1 MTIRRD
7 DLVAAAAAGLLQ
19 YRQVDPL
26 LVFLLQR
33 DITAQ
38 RQAML
43 AQQARPRQVQGVHAL
58 LSFILGVLAVI
69 TAAMFTVLFS
79 SRAAHAFGSG
89 AYVLFALAYI
99 AAGMSIAAWF
109 RRRGYGRRLR
119 LLFAVVLATVPLAV
133 VALQQVA
140 T

>member
-33 DITAQ
+33 DITAK

-43 AQQARPRQVQGVHAL
+43 EQARPRHYTGLHAA
-58 LSFILGVLAVI
+58 LSFLLAVLAVV
-69 TAAMFTVLFS
+69 TAVMFGVLVS
-79 SRAAHAFGSG
+79 SRTAHAMGNS
-89 AYVLFALAYI
+89 AWAVLLFLYLAGGMALV
-99 AAGMSIAAWF
+99 AWF
-109 RRRGYGRRLR
+109 RKRGYGARIR
-119 LLFAVVLATVPLAV
+119 LLVAVVMASVPLAV
-133 VALQQVA
+133 VALQQSL
-140 T
+140 

>member
-33 DITAQ
+33 DITAK

-43 AQQARPRQVQGVHAL
+43 TQANPRQYQGLYTA
-58 LSFILGVLAVI
+58 LSFLLAVLAAV
-69 TAAMFTVLFS
+69 TAVMFGVLFS
-79 SRAAHAFGSG
+79 SRAAQTMGSSTWAILAFL
-89 AYVLFALAYI
+89 YLAGGLGI
-99 AAGMSIAAWF
+99 VGWF
-109 RRRGYGRRLR
+109 RKRGYGGRIR
-119 LLFAVVLATVPLAV
+119 LLFAVVMASVPLAV
-133 VALQQVA
+133 VALQQVSA
-140 T
+140 

>member
-19 YRQVDPL
+19 YRQIDPL

-33 DITAQ
+33 EIIAK

-43 AQQARPRQVQGVHAL
+43 AQKRPRQYDGLYAL
-58 LSFILGVLAVI
+58 LSFTVALLAVV
-69 TAAMFTVLFS
+69 TAVMFSVLFT
-79 SRAAHAFGSG
+79 SRAVDAMGDG
-89 AYVLFALAYI
+89 AYLFFAVLYMACGLA
-99 AAGMSIAAWF
+99 IAAWF
-109 RRRGYGRRLR
+109 RRRGYCGRIR
-119 LLFAVVLATVPLAV
+119 LLFAVVMASVPLAV

-140 T
+140 I

>member
-33 DITAQ
+33 DITAK

-43 AQQARPRQVQGVHAL
+43 AQARPRRYQGLFTV
-58 LSFILGVLAVI
+58 LSFLLAVLAVV
-69 TAAMFTVLFS
+69 TAVMFGVLFS
-79 SRAAHAFGSG
+79 SRAALAMGSG
-89 AYVLFALAYI
+89 AWAALVLLYLGAALALV
-99 AAGMSIAAWF
+99 AWF
-109 RRRGYGRRLR
+109 RRRGYGGRIR
-119 LLFAVVLATVPLAV
+119 LLFAVVMASVPLAV
-133 VALQQVA
+133 VALQQVSA
-140 T
+140 

>member
-33 DITAQ
+33 DITAK

-43 AQQARPRQVQGVHAL
+43 SQARPRQYPGIYAV
-58 LSFILGVLAVI
+58 LSFLVAVLAIV
-69 TAAMFTVLFS
+69 TAVMFTVLFT
-79 SRAAHAFGSG
+79 SRAAYAMGSG
-89 AYVLFALAYI
+89 TTVSFALLYM
-99 AAGMSIAAWF
+99 AAGVSIAAWF
-109 RRRGYGRRLR
+109 RKRGYCGRIR
-119 LLFAVVLATVPLAV
+119 LLFAVVIASVPLAV
-133 VALQQVA
+133 VALHQVA
-140 T
+140 F

>member
-33 DITAQ
+33 DISAK

-43 AQQARPRQVQGVHAL
+43 AQTGSKRFQGLYGV
-58 LSFILGVLAVI
+58 LSFLAAALAVV
-69 TAAMFTVLFS
+69 TAIMFSVLFS
-79 SRAAHAFGSG
+79 SRTVDAMDGAAYA
-89 AYVLFALAYI
+89 LFALLYLG
-99 AAGMSIAAWF
+99 AGLAVAAWL
-109 RRRGYGRRLR
+109 RKRGYCGRIR
-119 LLFAVVLATVPLAV
+119 LLLAVVLASAPLAV

-140 T
+140 S

>member
-33 DITAQ
+33 DITAK

-43 AQQARPRQVQGVHAL
+43 AQAGRRPYQGLFGA
-58 LSFILGVLAVI
+58 LSFLVAVLAVV
-69 TAAMFTVLFS
+69 TAVMFSVLIS
-79 SRAAHAFGSG
+79 SRSVNAMDGA
-89 AYVLFALAYI
+89 AYVLFALLYLGGGLGI
-99 AAGMSIAAWF
+99 VAWF
-109 RRRGYGRRLR
+109 RRRGYCGRIR
-119 LLFAVVLATVPLAV
+119 LLLVLVMASVPLAM
-133 VALQQVA
+133 VALQQVSI
-140 T
+140 

>member
-33 DITAQ
+33 DISAK

-43 AQQARPRQVQGVHAL
+43 DQTRPRQFNGLHAILSFTVAL
-58 LSFILGVLAVI
+58 LAVV
-69 TAAMFTVLFS
+69 TTVMFAVLFS
-79 SRAAHAFGSG
+79 SRAAHALGNGSYLFFAFLYMG
-89 AYVLFALAYI
+89 AGLAV
-99 AAGMSIAAWF
+99 AAWF
-109 RRRGYGRRLR
+109 RRRGYWGRIR
-119 LLFAVVLATVPLAV
+119 LLLAVVMASVPLAV

-140 T
+140 S

>member
-33 DITAQ
+33 DITAK

-43 AQQARPRQVQGVHAL
+43 TQARPRPYQGLFAV
-58 LSFILGVLAVI
+58 LSFLLAVLAVV
-69 TAAMFTVLFS
+69 TAVMFGVLFS
-79 SRAAHAFGSG
+79 SRAAQAMGSG
-89 AYVLFALAYI
+89 TWAILVFLYLAGALAI
-99 AAGMSIAAWF
+99 VAWF
-109 RRRGYGRRLR
+109 RKRGYGSRIRF
-119 LLFAVVLATVPLAV
+119 LFAVVMASVPLAV

-140 T
+140 A

>member
-33 DITAQ
+33 DVTAK

-43 AQQARPRQVQGVHAL
+43 EQALPRQYKGVHAV
-58 LSFILGVLAVI
+58 LSFLLAVVALV
-69 TAAMFTVLFS
+69 TAVMFGVLFS
-79 SRAAHAFGSG
+79 SRAVHAMGSG
-89 AYVLFALAYI
+89 VWGVLVFLYLAG
-99 AAGMSIAAWF
+99 GMAIAAWF
-109 RRRGYGRRLR
+109 RKRGYGARIR
-119 LLFAVVLATVPLAV
+119 LLFAVVMASLPLAV
-133 VALQQVA
+133 VALQQVSS
-140 T
+140 

>member
-19 YRQVDPL
+19 YRQIDPL

-38 RQAML
+38 RQALL
-43 AQQARPRQVQGVHAL
+43 AQARPRRYQGLYAV
-58 LSFILGVLAVI
+58 LSFLVAVLAVV
-69 TAAMFTVLFS
+69 TAVMFSVLFS
-79 SRAAHAFGSG
+79 SRVLDAMGGG
-89 AYVLFALAYI
+89 AYGLFALLYLG
-99 AAGMSIAAWF
+99 AGLAIAAWF
-109 RRRGYGRRLR
+109 RRRGYCGRIR
-119 LLFAVVLATVPLAV
+119 LLFAVMMASVPLAV

-140 T
+140 V

>member
-33 DITAQ
+33 DITAK
-38 RQAML
+38 RQEML
-43 AQQARPRQVQGVHAL
+43 AQARPEQYNGL
-58 LSFILGVLAVI
+58 YGILSFLVAVLAVV
-69 TAAMFTVLFS
+69 TAVMFSVLLS
-79 SRAAHAFGSG
+79 SRTVHTMGSG
-89 AYVLFALAYI
+89 AFVFFALVYLV
-99 AAGMSIAAWF
+99 AGLAIAAWF
-109 RRRGYGRRLR
+109 RKRGYCGRIR
-119 LLFAVVLATVPLAV
+119 LLFAVVMASLPLAV

>member
-33 DITAQ
+33 DISTK

-43 AQQARPRQVQGVHAL
+43 DQTRPRQFNGLHAILSFTVAL
-58 LSFILGVLAVI
+58 LAVV
-69 TAAMFTVLFS
+69 TTVMFGVLFS
-79 SRAAHAFGSG
+79 SRAFHAPGNGS
-89 AYVLFALAYI
+89 YLFFAFLYM
-99 AAGMSIAAWF
+99 AAGLAVAAWF
-109 RRRGYGRRLR
+109 RRHGYWGRIR
-119 LLFAVVLATVPLAV
+119 LLLAIVMASVPLAV

>member
-33 DITAQ
+33 DITAK

-43 AQQARPRQVQGVHAL
+43 SEVSPRPFRGLYAV
-58 LSFILGVLAVI
+58 LSFLVAVLAVV
-69 TAAMFTVLFS
+69 TAIMFSVLFS
-79 SRAAHAFGSG
+79 SRAVHALGGGAHVVFAFLYLVGG
-89 AYVLFALAYI
+89 LAL
-99 AAGMSIAAWF
+99 AAWF
-109 RRRGYGRRLR
+109 RRRGYLGRVR
-119 LLFAVVLATVPLAV
+119 LLFAVAMASLPLAV
-133 VALQQVA
+133 VALQQV
-140 T
+140 TS

>member
-33 DITAQ
+33 DITAK

-43 AQQARPRQVQGVHAL
+43 MQARPRQYQGLHAV
-58 LSFILGVLAVI
+58 LSFLLAVLAVV
-69 TAAMFTVLFS
+69 TAVMFGVLFS
-79 SRAAHAFGSG
+79 SRAVHAMGSG
-89 AYVLFALAYI
+89 AWAILVFLYLAG
-99 AAGMSIAAWF
+99 GMAIVAWF
-109 RRRGYGRRLR
+109 RKRGYGGRIR
-119 LLFAVVLATVPLAV
+119 LLFAVVMASVPLAV
-133 VALQQVA
+133 VALQQVSA
-140 T
+140 